1 MITKLSDTRRRFVL
15 PLVAAL
21 ALAILAI
28 GVSAC
33 GSGDP
38 SEVEEGE
45 VVKVGGLK
53 YTVVFSRY
61 LNPNDNEDA
70 AYLKGLDPAKKENN
84 YFGVFLQVKNPNH
97 ETISATNEIWVTD
110 SVDNKYA
117 AIETESEYAFPFGEE
132 LTEQETIPVYDST
145 AESGPIQGSVIVFE
159 LPEEVSADRP
169 LLLHIPGAGKEI
181 GIVKLDL

>member
-1 MITKLSDTRRRFVL
+1 MMTSRFSDRRLVL
-15 PLVAAL
+15 PLAAL
-21 ALAILAI
+21 MLVLLAI

-45 VVKVGGLK
+45 VVKVGDLK

-61 LNPNDNEDA
+61 LNPSDNEDA
-70 AYLKGLDPAKKENN
+70 AYLKGLEPAKKESN
-84 YFGVFLQVKNPNH
+84 YFGVFLQVKNPTH
-97 ETISATNEIWVTD
+97 ETIGAVNELWITD
-110 SVDNKYA
+110 SVGNKYE
-117 AIETESEYAFPFGEE
+117 AIETESEYAFPFGES

-145 AESGPIQGSVIVFE
+145 AESGPIQGSAVVFE

-169 LLLHIPGAGKEI
+169 LLLHIPGAGKEV
-181 GIVKLDL
+181 GIVRLDL

>member
-1 MITKLSDTRRRFVL
+1 MFSNRRL
-15 PLVAAL
+15 ATSLLAALMLVAL
-21 ALAILAI
+21 AL

-33 GSGDP
+33 GSSEP
-38 SEVEEGE
+38 REVEEGE

-70 AYLKGLDPAKKENN
+70 AYLKGLEPAKAEHN
-84 YFGVFLQVKNPNH
+84 YFGVFLQVKNPTH
-97 ETISATNEIWVTD
+97 ETIGLVNELWITD
-110 SVDNKYA
+110 AVDNKYE
-117 AIETESEYAFPFGEE
+117 AIENESEYAFPFGEPV
-132 LTEQETIPVYDST
+132 TENESIPLYDST
-145 AESGPIQGSVIVFE
+145 AQSGPIEGSVVIFE

-169 LLLHIPGAGKEI
+169 LLLHIPGSGKES